1 MIKSPSINIFHLR
14 NVLSPLTRMRDGAAQ
29 PTWGLTDKSFLCTR
43 STDSRPARL
52 PSPPGPCHRH
62 HCPIRGSLAQV
73 TVPPPCWNARP
84 RRWASTCSL
93 LSLQH
98 PARSWSSAGVRA
110 RGQGRG
116 RGRVAVSASPSQ
128 ATGRSFGRQGDRS
141 HRGHTRVWQGS
152 QQVVETVQR
161 PRAGLWQA
169 HGPAAK
175 DQVPDQSGAR
185 GPGPTASGLGSG
197 DQGPL
202 IQAGSRKRSPRCLEP
217 PSCKAAAIQASASWG
232 HPGWRHSH
240 AHSNVTCNTARLP
253 TCLAV
258 RKDVGCFLTN
268 STFRKSCI
276 N

>member
-43 STDSRPARL
+43 STDSRPAHL
-52 PSPPGPCHRH
+52 PPPGPCHHH

-128 ATGRSFGRQGDRS
+128 ATGRSFGRRGDRS

-152 QQVVETVQR
+152 QQVVETVQTSKGWAVAG
-161 PRAGLWQA
+161 PRACGQGSSPRSERGTWTWPHSFRA
-169 HGPAAK
+169 GF
-175 DQVPDQSGAR
+175 R
-185 GPGPTASGLGSG
+185 GPGPLDPG
-197 DQGPL
+197 
-202 IQAGSRKRSPRCLEP
+202 RK
-217 PSCKAAAIQASASWG
+217 
-232 HPGWRHSH
+232 
-240 AHSNVTCNTARLP
+240 
-253 TCLAV
+253 
-258 RKDVGCFLTN
+258 
-268 STFRKSCI
+268 
-276 N
+276 